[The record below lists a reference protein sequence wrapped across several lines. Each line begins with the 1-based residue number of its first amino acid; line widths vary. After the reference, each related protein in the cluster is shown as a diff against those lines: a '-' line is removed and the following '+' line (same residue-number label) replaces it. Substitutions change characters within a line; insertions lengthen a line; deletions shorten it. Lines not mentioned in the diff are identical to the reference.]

1 MSFEKNKYLVLK
13 NALHPQTAQLCF
25 EYLKSKKE
33 VLIHYRKANYI
44 SKFDEDHG
52 TFDDHQAPNTFAIY
66 GDVLMD
72 TILQG
77 LKPMMQ
83 EQTKNLLFET
93 YSYARLYKK
102 GDELVR
108 HKDRFSCEISTTLNL
123 GGDMWPIFLEPSGEI
138 NKKGVQVDLEPGD
151 MLIYRGCELEHWRE
165 PFSGDI
171 CGQVFLHY
179 NSVST
184 KNAKANIYD
193 TRPLLGLPAY
203 FKSK

>member
-1 MSFEKNKYLVLK
+1 MSFQKNKYFVLK
-13 NALHPQTAQLCF
+13 NVLNPQTAQIAF
-25 EYLKSKKE
+25 EYLKSKRD
-33 VLIHYRKANYI
+33 VLIHFRTTNYI
-44 SKFDEDHG
+44 SKYDEDLG
-52 TFDDHQAPNTFAIY
+52 TFTDIQAPNTYSIY
-66 GDVLMD
+66 GDILMD

-77 LKPMMQ
+77 LKPLM
-83 EQTKNLLFET
+83 EEKCETKLFET

-123 GGDMWPIFLEPSGEI
+123 GGDVWPIFLEPSGEL
-138 NKKGVQVDLEPGD
+138 NKTGVKVDLEPGD

-165 PFSGDI
+165 PFSGNI

-184 KNAKANIYD
+184 ENAKNNIYD

-203 FKSK
+203 FKRK